1 MLPRLQLFTSS
12 LVIVGLMLFWTARAH
27 LDQLALHAIARD
39 IHEAK
44 KQGQIQ
50 GHRDPI
56 KRRQGEGFAHHTTS
70 GHGQPNSAPRIL
82 NKDVALEGI
91 HRRAPKRFGSGERE
105 SCPETE
111 DMEDDEA
118 LDELDDVSIA
128 AGCRPSVMASAV
140 IGGALLVFLS
150 VYS

>member
-39 IHEAK
+39 MHDAK
-44 KQGQIQ
+44 MQGQTQ

-56 KRRQGEGFAHHTTS
+56 ERRQGEGFPHHMAL
-70 GHGQPNSAPRIL
+70 GHGQQNSAPRRL
-82 NKDVALEGI
+82 NTDVALQGI
-91 HRRAPKRFGSGERE
+91 HRRAPKRFGSGDRE

-150 VYS
+150 MYA